1 MNKRQKELA
10 ERFAHDFVEA
20 ADKPPRGSAHFLAT
34 DDGKPPR
41 VNGRWFAETGQ
52 VSYENCPLDLGVTTP
67 ERAEAEAREFLP
79 GQPLVLW
86 RMDEKPVKVAALGGR
101 RRRR

>member
-52 VSYENCPLDLGVTTP
+52 VSYENCPLDLGVTMLDT
-67 ERAEAEAREFLP
+67 AALP
-79 GQPLVLW
+79 GLHDWV
-86 RMDEKPVKVAALGGR
+86 DEQLGAS
-101 RRRR
+101 